1 VSNPKS
7 DGAKALYV
15 WLGRIGYH
23 VEIEQGSDLGTGHLS
38 PANDTLVILVSNSKT
53 DQNQARLVT
62 DWVRA
67 GGRLVLGTEGN
78 VGAALLDA
86 LSQSVV
92 PANGAGV
99 RVTQP
104 ELLSPPTRDLSYG
117 AVAVDLERPA
127 GSAAAASDLGAVVVQ
142 QRVGQ
147 GDFWLLTVP
156 HLMDNGNIALAENRR
171 LALNMVGRVGT
182 TIGFAEY
189 SGSSASPA
197 PTSSGS
203 DWLTSTVW
211 GVALLFCLGVL
222 VLFRWLGGWRL
233 GPAIV
238 PLHERHRPLTEYVES
253 LGGLFRRAHKRT
265 EIFRTYQ
272 RGLQRTINERFGAT
286 ALGELPLE
294 LRAEVKRLLAPSV
307 QLSEEEL
314 LRRAGQ
320 IIDCEEQLRRTR
332 V

>member
-1 VSNPKS
+1 MN
-7 DGAKALYV
+7 
-15 WLGRIGYH
+15 
-23 VEIEQGSDLGTGHLS
+23 
-38 PANDTLVILVSNSKT
+38 
-53 DQNQARLVT
+53 
-62 DWVRA
+62 
-67 GGRLVLGTEGN
+67 
-78 VGAALLDA
+78 
-86 LSQSVV
+86 
-92 PANGAGV
+92 
-99 RVTQP
+99 
-104 ELLSPPTRDLSYG
+104 
-117 AVAVDLERPA
+117 
-127 GSAAAASDLGAVVVQ
+127 
-142 QRVGQ
+142 
-147 GDFWLLTVP
+147 
-156 HLMDNGNIALAENRR
+156 NGNIALAENRR

-265 EIFRTYQ
+265 EILRTYQ

-294 LRAEVKRLLAPSV
+294 LRAEVKRLLAASV